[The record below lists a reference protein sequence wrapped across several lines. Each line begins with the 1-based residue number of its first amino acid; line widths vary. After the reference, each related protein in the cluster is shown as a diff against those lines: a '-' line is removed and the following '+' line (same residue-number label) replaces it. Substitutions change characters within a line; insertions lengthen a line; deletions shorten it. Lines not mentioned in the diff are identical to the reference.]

1 VAPELTISLLPY
13 CYYVLSQIKRQGGM
27 ALYKLSLILINW
39 FKSCNEERQIRGK
52 YYDLFIRPFSF
63 PEKERKNS
71 QK

>member
-1 VAPELTISLLPY
+1 
-13 CYYVLSQIKRQGGM
+13 M